1 MAERIAKVER
11 KTNETDIKALLCVDG
26 AGSSKISTGIG
37 FFDHMLCGFAKH
49 GFFDLELSCN
59 GDLNVDTHHTVEDC
73 GIVLG
78 QAFYNALGDRLGIAR
93 YQNFTMCM
101 DDALVLCSVDICNR
115 AYYESNAKFDTY
127 KVGDFE
133 TETADEFFRSFADS
147 AKINLHFVI
156 LRGSNAHHIIEAM
169 FKSLAKCLKDA
180 TRILPD
186 IKGSLSTKGVL

>member
-1 MAERIAKVER
+1 MRNNSLKR
-11 KTNETDIKALLCVDG
+11 ETKETKIELSINIDGEGKAAID
-26 AGSSKISTGIG
+26 TGIG
-37 FFDHMLCGFAKH
+37 FFDHMLNTLSKH
-49 GFFDLELSCN
+49 SGFDLNVKCI

-93 YQNFTMCM
+93 YQSFTMCM

-115 AYYESNAKFDTY
+115 AYYESNTKFDTY

-133 TETADEFFRSFADS
+133 TETADEFFRSFADA

-156 LRGSNAHHIIEAM
+156 LRGSNAHHVIEAM

-180 TRILPD
+180 TKISGD